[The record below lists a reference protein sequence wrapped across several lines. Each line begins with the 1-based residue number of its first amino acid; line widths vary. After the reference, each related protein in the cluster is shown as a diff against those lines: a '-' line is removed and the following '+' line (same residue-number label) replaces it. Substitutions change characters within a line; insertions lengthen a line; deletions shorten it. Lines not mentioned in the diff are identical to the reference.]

1 MVDSQIKIAHVWR
14 RHHRLRMK
22 KLKEEKAAAEKL
34 AKEQRKAEELL
45 RKQQEKRPRH
55 SMANTMGMGRLGA
68 RTKAKAK
75 QPKRDNKDIE
85 SQKDG
90 SSEERTETPSQNRLK
105 N

>member
-1 MVDSQIKIAHVWR
+1 
-14 RHHRLRMK
+14 
-22 KLKEEKAAAEKL
+22 
-34 AKEQRKAEELL
+34 
-45 RKQQEKRPRH
+45 
-55 SMANTMGMGRLGA
+55 MANTMGMGRLGA